1 MPSLHREISDYAR
14 ACEQLIAAAQL
25 PDAVPFS
32 QEELEW
38 ISYYATEM
46 TNLADQRVRIR
57 RPYVFHKRQT
67 LAEYAVTSTALLLA
81 DGFSEEERNRIRQ
94 SVSEVTREILGGQ
107 DGSAGER

>member
-14 ACEQLIAAAQL
+14 ACEQLIAAATL

-46 TNLADQRVRIR
+46 TNFAGQGVRIR
-57 RPYVFHKRQT
+57 RPYVFHRRQT

-81 DGFSEEERNRIRQ
+81 DGFSEEERNCIRRL
-94 SVSEVTREILGGQ
+94 VSQVTTEILSGQ
-107 DGSAGER
+107 Q